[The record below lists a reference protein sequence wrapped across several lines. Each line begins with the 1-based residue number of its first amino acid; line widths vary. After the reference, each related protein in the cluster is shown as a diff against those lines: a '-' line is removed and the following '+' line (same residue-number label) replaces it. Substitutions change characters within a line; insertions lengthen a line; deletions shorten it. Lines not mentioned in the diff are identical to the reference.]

1 MTQHPQIPDAE
12 TRKREVKQLKATSR
26 QLDQFILLLD
36 EAIALAEVDLRNQR
50 RVRLNAKTNL
60 VD

>member
-1 MTQHPQIPDAE
+1 MTQTPRIPDAE
-12 TRKREVKQLKATSR
+12 TRKREVKQLKTTSR

-50 RVRLNAKTNL
+50 RLRLEARTNL

>member
-1 MTQHPQIPDAE
+1 MTQTPRIPDPE
-12 TRKREVKQLKATSR
+12 TRKQEVRKLKETSR

-36 EAIALAEVDLRNQR
+36 EAIALAEVNLRNQR
-50 RVRLNAKTNL
+50 RVRLETRTNL

>member
-1 MTQHPQIPDAE
+1 MTQTPRIPDPE
-12 TRKREVKQLKATSR
+12 TRKQEVRKLKETSR

-36 EAIALAEVDLRNQR
+36 EAIALVEVNLRNQR
-50 RVRLNAKTNL
+50 RVRLETRTNL